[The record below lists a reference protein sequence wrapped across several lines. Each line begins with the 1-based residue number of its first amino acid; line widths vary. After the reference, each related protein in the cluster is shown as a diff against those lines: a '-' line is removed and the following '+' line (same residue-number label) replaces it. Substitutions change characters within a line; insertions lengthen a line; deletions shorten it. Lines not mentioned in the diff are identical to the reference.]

1 MIKNKKIN
9 DPIRNWVKDL
19 TRHLSQRRYMD
30 DEHIKRSSMWL
41 AIRER
46 LFKTTKYIIWV
57 KCYHQVDMLRYKSR
71 SCKLELDGSGCGVG
85 LQLQLQ
91 FNLYLQ
97 VPYATNTAV
106 IRKKKKELGGRKKI
120 LHNLIIIDSFSA
132 ILKHHIFHSPQI
144 WIHIISIN

>member
-106 IRKKKKELGGRKKI
+106 IRKKKKRIRWQKENSSQFDNYWFIFCYSKTSYI
-120 LHNLIIIDSFSA
+120 SFTSNLNSYY
-132 ILKHHIFHSPQI
+132 LY
-144 WIHIISIN
+144 